1 MPKSYSGDDASKGI
15 AGPAERLTDPF
26 TSLLGPYMFYTPART
41 ASDGVSNPLTF
52 SLQFIASLLPH
63 FLV

>member
-1 MPKSYSGDDASKGI
+1 MPRSYSGDDASKGI

-41 ASDGVSNPLTF
+41 ASVGMTNP
-52 SLQFIASLLPH
+52 
-63 FLV
+63 

>member
-26 TSLLGPYMFYTPART
+26 TSLLGPHMFYAPENG
-41 ASDGVSNPLTF
+41 ASVGMTSP
-52 SLQFIASLLPH
+52 
-63 FLV
+63 